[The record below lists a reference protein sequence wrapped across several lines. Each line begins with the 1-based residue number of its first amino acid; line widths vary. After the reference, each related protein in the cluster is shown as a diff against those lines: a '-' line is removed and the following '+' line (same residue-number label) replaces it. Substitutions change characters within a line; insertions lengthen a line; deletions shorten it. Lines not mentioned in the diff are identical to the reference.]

1 MAAGVQ
7 DGDAETSPAQLA
19 VQLVPIPD
27 EHAARAILS
36 QMSEHEAATVM
47 GEQPSPHAASGPASS
62 SWLDIA
68 LPPQP
73 TAAERATNAA
83 LSTMYGLRMVT
94 VNSAHDSARRST
106 VHPADFE
113 TESRIQPHVT
123 KGSCG

>member
-68 LPPQP
+68 LPPHP
-73 TAAERATNAA
+73 TAGDSAMNAA
-83 LSTMYGLRMVT
+83 LSTMHRLRMV
-94 VNSAHDSARRST
+94 S
-106 VHPADFE
+106 
-113 TESRIQPHVT
+113 
-123 KGSCG
+123 